1 MIHLFYV
8 LVDFF
13 SGLLIVLPRRG
24 FVDLSAGI
32 TFFSKIQAPGASSDH
47 GRDVI
52 QSACGVL
59 CLQMVASFYR
69 RAVPSLEDL
78 LLKLTQARAFSVEHG
93 LVLAR
98 TNKVLYE
105 YGFFSKTY
113 RYISH
118 KRLFYCLLSGTPMI
132 TSLRG
137 SQGGHL
143 VVLVGV
149 SIEDGQVK
157 KVLYLDPNHLAAS
170 ALMTVTFD
178 EWQASFNKRALII
191 SLIS

>member
-1 MIHLFYV
+1 MMYLFYL

-13 SGLLIVLPRRG
+13 SGLFIVLPRRG
-24 FVDLSAGI
+24 SIDLSTGI
-32 TFFSKIQAPGASSDH
+32 IFFSKIQEPGASLNQR
-47 GRDVI
+47 RDVI

-69 RAVPSLEDL
+69 RTVPSLEDL
-78 LLKLTQARAFSVEHG
+78 LLKLTQARAFDVEHG

-105 YGFFSKTY
+105 YGFLSKTY

-118 KRLFYCLLSGTPMI
+118 KRLFCCLLSGTPVI

-149 SIEDGQVK
+149 SIEDGRVK
-157 KVLYLDPNHLAAS
+157 KVLYLDPNYLAAS
-170 ALMTVTFD
+170 ALRTVTFD
-178 EWQASFNKRALII
+178 EWQASFNKRALIV
-191 SLIS
+191 SPS